1 MSIKQWIFSR
11 IFFRNMLATFG
22 YRSAYS
28 NTPGG
33 FNPYFSYRLG
43 DYQNDF
49 YLYFQK
55 EPFAIRYLNEIFN
68 KLHEYQGFDIIN
80 YLEFHYNLYPEKTD
94 FLRFLQYEINARLKR
109 SGNKSRKL
117 VTALDW
123 VSEKQ
128 LVMKEQFQEK
138 VQQEQQGLK
147 QELEMGLQKIIQNEE
162 SKNASNIDQQVKI
175 LSEKLL
181 MHIDQI
187 MKTTENGLSELT
199 SSFTTGN
206 IELNNRNHEERIVQL
221 LILLQEVQAPSSLQ
235 KGEQLFKKFSDTDIA
250 AILKLHFAAFKDRK
264 INTLQR
270 RVGDKGEVLNY
281 KNPKVQQLI
290 QALEEFFYH

>member
-1 MSIKQWIFSR
+1 MKIKQWLYSKIFV
-11 IFFRNMLATFG
+11 RNMLATFG

-28 NTPGG
+28 NTSGG
-33 FNPYFSYRLG
+33 FTPYFSYRLG
-43 DYQNDF
+43 NYQNDF

-80 YLEFHYNLYPEKTD
+80 YLEFHYNLYPEKAD
-94 FLRFLQYEINARLKR
+94 FLRFLQYEINDRLKK
-109 SGNKSRKL
+109 SGNRSRKL

-123 VSEKQ
+123 VAEKQ

-138 VQQEQQGLK
+138 AQQEQQDLK
-147 QELEMGLQKIIQNEE
+147 QELEMGLHTIIQNAE

-175 LSEKLL
+175 LSEKLS

-199 SSFTTGN
+199 NSFTTGN

-264 INTLQR
+264 INTLQK